1 MTALPSLRGWWLKT
15 TTFASNPPDPRNRR
29 DIRDG
34 LNSLLSYCPVST
46 YDTSA
51 APNRFGTLRALLPV
65 DSWQVGQEV
74 IS

>member
-15 TTFASNPPDPRNRR
+15 TTFASNPPGPRNRR
-29 DIRDG
+29 DVRDG
-34 LNSLLSYCPVST
+34 LNNLLSYGAVST
-46 YDTSA
+46 YHSLA
-51 APNRFGTLRALLPV
+51 APNRFGTLRALLSV